1 MKNVKFKKYRPNHV
15 QKKIKDDLKKMKD
28 DSQVYVA
35 ADKTSNFYRMP
46 SKDYR
51 EFLENNITKEYKKVD
66 KKVVDKVNKGDQ
78 KLAKQI
84 DLENRI
90 YSLCEKQCYV
100 TLKDH
105 KDSFENHKKCRLINP
120 AKTELVRVF
129 YPKLWKRLEKL
140 HILIIGKIRI
150 QS

>member
-51 EFLENNITKEYKKVD
+51 ELLENNITKEYKKVD

-84 DLENRI
+84 DR
-90 YSLCEKQCYV
+90 
-100 TLKDH
+100 
-105 KDSFENHKKCRLINP
+105 KK
-120 AKTELVRVF
+120 
-129 YPKLWKRLEKL
+129 
-140 HILIIGKIRI
+140 
-150 QS
+150 